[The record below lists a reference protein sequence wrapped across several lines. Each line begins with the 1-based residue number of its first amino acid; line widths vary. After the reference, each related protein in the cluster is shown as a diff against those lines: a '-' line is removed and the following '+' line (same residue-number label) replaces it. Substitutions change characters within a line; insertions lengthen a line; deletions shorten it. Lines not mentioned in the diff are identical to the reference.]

1 MTDKDP
7 LIGRQ
12 LANFMIEGVLGRGGM
27 AQVYYGTDVKLQRP
41 VAIKVIDARY
51 RNKPSYA
58 QRFVK
63 EARSVAKWRHENII
77 QIYYADDADELY
89 YYVMEHI
96 DGQDLSSLMSQYTN
110 NGEFMPTD
118 EILRIGRAVA
128 SALDYAHKKGVIHRD
143 VKPSNIMMSQ
153 DGRVVL
159 GDFGLALDMQEGSS
173 GEIFGTP
180 HYISPEQARRSQDVV
195 PQSDLYSLGVI
206 LYEMLTGVVPFDDAS
221 PTSVALQHITQ
232 PPPTPRSINPLINT
246 ETEEVILKALSK
258 VPADRYQSGA
268 ALMDALE
275 DALKLPT
282 KPPAQ
287 KILPL
292 PPIPAAI
299 LSKQAP
305 TVFQAPSNTEIEAA
319 EAAAQVPA
327 ETADVKPESKGKK
340 GGGFWLVVG
349 LLALAVLLYGGFTLY
364 NQPGAFASVLQ
375 GFPAAVSSPTA
386 AHTKTL
392 IPVTLTTAPSLT
404 TSAPSETATLL
415 RLGPL
420 ESVTIT
426 ATLTASPT
434 SGESPTAALTATE
447 IVSPLGTATPAM
459 SQTAAASE
467 TLPALTEATTATPDL
482 LADTPTAIT
491 SPGPIPT
498 VKYPNGKRFVLFYDA
513 RGLYMINVS
522 DKKRPVEPFAFDRL
536 DDANQ
541 PHNHFDG
548 LRWSQYYPTIY
559 PSSCIKVEITK
570 QAEYPARP
578 PQCENRYL
586 GGRFY
591 DKNDS
596 LIFWT
601 PQEGSH
607 FFRVTWY
614 KEEVAICEIARGVCE
629 VFVP

>member
-110 NGEFMPTD
+110 NGGFMPTD

-258 VPADRYQSGA
+258 MPADRYQSGE

-305 TVFQAPSNTEIEAA
+305 TVFQTPSNTEMLEAS
-319 EAAAQVPA
+319 AAAQVPA
-327 ETADVKPESKGKK
+327 ETLAAKPAPKGKK

-349 LLALAVLLYGGFTLY
+349 LLALAVLLYGGFTFY
-364 NQPGAFASVLQ
+364 NQPGAFASVLN
-375 GFPAAVSSPTA
+375 GFPPVVSSPTV
-386 AHTKTL
+386 AHTKT
-392 IPVTLTTAPSLT
+392 PVSTTSTNAPSL
-404 TSAPSETATLL
+404 TSAPSETATSLPL
-415 RLGPL
+415 AVPL
-420 ESVTIT
+420 ETTTIT
-426 ATLTASPT
+426 PTLTLTLAA
-434 SGESPTAALTATE
+434 SPTAALTETE
-447 IVSPLGTATPAM
+447 IVSSLGTATPAM
-459 SQTAAASE
+459 SETAAASE
-467 TLPALTEATTATPDL
+467 TPSASSPPPAGTMTATG
-482 LADTPTAIT
+482 TPTAIA

-498 VKYPNGKRFVLFYDA
+498 VKYPNGKRFLLFYDA
-513 RGLYMINVS
+513 RGLYLINVS

-536 DDANQ
+536 DDSNQ
-541 PHNHFDG
+541 PLNHFDG

-559 PSSCIKVEITK
+559 PSSCLKVEITK

-578 PQCENRYL
+578 AQCENRYL

-591 DKNDS
+591 DKNDA
-596 LIFWT
+596 LVFWT
-601 PQEGSH
+601 PREGSH

>member
-51 RNKPSYA
+51 RNKPTYA

-110 NGEFMPTD
+110 NGEFMPTS

-258 VPADRYQSGA
+258 MPADRYQSGA

-275 DALKLPT
+275 DALTLPT

-327 ETADVKPESKGKK
+327 EVVAVKPAPQGKK
-340 GGGFWLVVG
+340 GSGFWLVIG
-349 LLALAVLLYGGFTLY
+349 LVALTVLLYGGFTLY
-364 NQPGAFASVLQ
+364 NQPGAFASVLH

-386 AHTKTL
+386 THTKT
-392 IPVTLTTAPSLT
+392 PVSLTPTSAPSL
-404 TSAPSETATLL
+404 TSAPSETVTHLPLAI
-415 RLGPL
+415 PL
-420 ESVTIT
+420 ETTTSTP
-426 ATLTASPT
+426 TLA
-434 SGESPTAALTATE
+434 ESPTAALTETE

-459 SQTAAASE
+459 SETAAASE
-467 TLPALTEATTATPDL
+467 TPPAINETATG
-482 LADTPTAIT
+482 TPTAIA

-498 VKYPNGKRFVLFYDA
+498 VKYPNGKRFLLFYDA

-536 DDANQ
+536 DDSNQ

-578 PQCENRYL
+578 AQCENRYL

-591 DKNDS
+591 EKNDP
-596 LIFWT
+596 LVFWT